1 MARPALSAARAI
13 SILELLA
20 SHPGQDFTLSELVRE
35 SKINVSS
42 LHAVLDV
49 LSREG
54 YVVRDS
60 RRKAYRLGAGPIAL
74 GQAALDEHP
83 AIKLA
88 RQAIEE
94 LAERLQLELVCG
106 AVAGEHLLIA
116 GEAGRPDRL
125 YMRPRVGTR
134 LPFIPPLGLLG
145 VLYLEP
151 AQQQAWLDRLG
162 PSATAADRDAFITAA
177 VGAGQRGYTIEL
189 ETPTRQQIGMLM
201 AGLARDPHALD
212 LNAQLQDLVLQ
223 LGREEHT
230 LTDPQPG
237 QTYSVNN
244 IQTPIFDN
252 RGQLVSSLTL
262 LGFDGPQTTDQI
274 QQHLHT
280 LLHTSEN
287 ITRSTGG
294 HPPPPPSAPP
304 PAEAN
309 GRAIA

>member
-1 MARPALSAARAI
+1 LARPALSAARAI

-20 SHPGQDFTLSELVRE
+20 SRPGQDFTLSELVRE

-54 YVVRDS
+54 YVVRDN

-74 GQAALDEHP
+74 GQAALDEHA

-88 RQAIEE
+88 RQACQE

-125 YMRPRVGTR
+125 YMRPRVGMR

-145 VLYLEP
+145 VPYLEA
-151 AQQQAWLDRLG
+151 AQREAWLDRLG
-162 PSATAADRDAFITAA
+162 PTATSADRDAFMAAAITA
-177 VGAGQRGYTIEL
+177 GKRGYTIEL
-189 ETPTRQQIGMLM
+189 ETPTRGQIGLLM
-201 AGLARDPHALD
+201 AGLARDPD
-212 LNAQLQDLVLQ
+212 STELNAQLQSLVLK

-230 LTDPQPG
+230 LAELQPG
-237 QTYSVNN
+237 ASYPVNN
-244 IQTPIFDN
+244 IQTPIFDHL
-252 RGQLVSSLTL
+252 GQVVSSLIL
-262 LGFDGPQTTDQI
+262 LGFDQLLTSEQI
-274 QQHLHT
+274 QEHLHT
-280 LLHTSEN
+280 LLHTSDH

-294 HPPPPPSAPP
+294 HPPPPNVPRPD
-304 PAEAN
+304 
-309 GRAIA
+309 

>member
-74 GQAALDEHP
+74 GQAALD
-83 AIKLA
+83 
-88 RQAIEE
+88 
-94 LAERLQLELVCG
+94 ELVCG